1 MYPRLLQDKILLSG
15 TSYIKKD
22 RSKPSR
28 CILDSCR
35 MKFSAQVLVIY
46 CQDSRTIGQEQTF
59 PMYPRLLKNEILLP
73 GTSQLQQDRSKP
85 FRCTLDSCRMKF
97 FSQVLLMQKDRS
109 KPFRCTL
116 DSCRIKFF
124 SQVLVGTSY
133 IQQDRSKHFRS
144 ILASCR
150 MKFSSKVLVIYS
162 RIQSKPFLNIGIQNQ
177 GFKGYSFRVKL
188 STSKVCI
195 QHKRKLFKV
204 LI

>member
-1 MYPRLLQDKILLSG
+1 MYSRLLQDKILLSG

-46 CQDSRTIGQEQTF
+46 SQDSRTIGQEQTF

-85 FRCTLDSCRMKF
+85 FRCTLDSCRM
-97 FSQVLLMQKDRS
+97 
-109 KPFRCTL
+109 
-116 DSCRIKFF
+116 KFF

-177 GFKGYSFRVKL
+177 GFKGYGLRVKL
-188 STSKVCI
+188 YTSKVCTA
-195 QHKRKLFKV
+195 
-204 LI
+204 